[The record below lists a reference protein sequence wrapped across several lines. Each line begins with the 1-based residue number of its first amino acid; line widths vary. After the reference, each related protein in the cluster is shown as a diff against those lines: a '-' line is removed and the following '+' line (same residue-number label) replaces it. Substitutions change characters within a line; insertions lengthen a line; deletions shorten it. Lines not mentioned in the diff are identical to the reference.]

1 MQRKP
6 GSGGRQKRISGSGSV
21 FRRGGGFGGS
31 SGSSGD
37 RDGRGGGS
45 MGLIALLI
53 AYLLGRGGS
62 GGNGKRKGGCLSRI
76 ILLLVILALGYMV
89 VQCVAG
95 DMDGTGGYDGSSDI
109 PPRPSPSSPRPRRWR
124 RIPRYQISQGKSAPK

>member
-1 MQRKP
+1 
-6 GSGGRQKRISGSGSV
+6 
-21 FRRGGGFGGS
+21 
-31 SGSSGD
+31 
-37 RDGRGGGS
+37 

-109 PPRPSPSSPRPRRWR
+109 QLIEAEPTPPPSPSWPRPRRWR